1 MELSS
6 EDTLRLN
13 VLLANKPL
21 AVRID
26 ESRMIVY
33 GLSEQ
38 GEAKIQ
44 LNPAGRPEQY
54 VRKVREL
61 LSGHILGSP
70 GGYPVY
76 LRRWTRMGPVSYTH
90 LRAHETT

>member
-26 ESRMIVY
+26 ESRMVVY
-33 GLSEQ
+33 GLSEK
-38 GEAKIQ
+38 GEAKVQ

-54 VRKVREL
+54 VR
-61 LSGHILGSP
+61 
-70 GGYPVY
+70 
-76 LRRWTRMGPVSYTH
+76 
-90 LRAHETT
+90 